1 MSYYLSQMN
10 ILKEKIRYEKT
21 SVKLIRESIERIGKP
36 TGEYSL
42 GYTDALKME
51 LLIHQKMLED
61 AQEELLKLEKERNK

>member
-1 MSYYLSQMN
+1 MTYYSTYTNKLRDKISY
-10 ILKEKIRYEKT
+10 EET
-21 SVKLIRESIERIGKP
+21 TVKLIKESIERIGTP

-61 AQEELLKLEKERNK
+61 ADKVLNDFEKSRNR

>member
-10 ILKEKIRYEKT
+10 NLKEKIRYEKT
-21 SVKLIRESIERIGKP
+21 SVKLIRESIEHIGKP

-42 GYTDALKME
+42 GYTDALKVE

-61 AQEELLKLEKERNK
+61 TQEELLKLEKERNK

>member
-1 MSYYLSQMN
+1 MSFYISYMN
-10 ILKEKIRYEKT
+10 NLKEKIRYEKT
-21 SVKLIRESIERIGKP
+21 SVKLIRESLNNIGKP

-61 AQEELLKLEKERNK
+61 AQKELLDFEKERNR

>member
-10 ILKEKIRYEKT
+10 NLKEKIRYEKT
-21 SVKLIRESIERIGKP
+21 SVKLIRESIEQIGKP

-42 GYTDALKME
+42 GYTDALKVE

-61 AQEELLKLEKERNK
+61 AQEELMKLEKERNK

>member
-10 ILKEKIRYEKT
+10 NLKEKIRYEKT
-21 SVKLIRESIERIGKP
+21 SVKLIRESIECIGKP

>member
-10 ILKEKIRYEKT
+10 NLKEKIRYEKT
-21 SVKLIRESIERIGKP
+21 SVKLIRESIEQIGKP

-61 AQEELLKLEKERNK
+61 AQEELMKLEKERNK